1 MRSRERPEPMTRAP
15 SRSTGAP
22 RPRSERRRVA
32 RAAAVAVLAVVALL
46 GLWAPAALVAAQTTA
61 PRQVGAPAGERLPE
75 PEPSTSA
82 SNSEADSV
90 LSGVEYQE
98 PPKSFWETVGEWFQ
112 EQLGK
117 VFNSTGSFWSGF
129 AYIIL
134 AVLVGAVAFLLVRL
148 RGTARFRGNDAGFE
162 FDLEDRRPPQAWLKD
177 AERFEARGEWK
188 QALRCRFRAL
198 VGELI
203 ELGALRDLPGRT
215 TGEYRVE
222 MRAFAPAA
230 SDAFVGATDL
240 FERAWYGD
248 EATGPEQNARFRDL
262 ADRSVTG
269 ARAARRASDDTAGV
283 PA

>member
-1 MRSRERPEPMTRAP
+1 MTRAT
-15 SRSTGAP
+15 SP
-22 RPRSERRRVA
+22 RPAASRPPAHPTRRVA
-32 RAAAVAVLAVVALL
+32 ARALGGLAIAAAVTSATLSIGLVADP
-46 GLWAPAALVAAQTTA
+46 APVAAQATA
-61 PRQVGAPAGERLPE
+61 PEPSGAPAGARLPE
-75 PEPSTSA
+75 PQPSTSA
-82 SNSEADSV
+82 SNSEADSI
-90 LSGVEYQE
+90 LSGAEYQE

-112 EQLGK
+112 EQIGRIL
-117 VFNSTGSFWSGF
+117 NNTGSFWSGF
-129 AYIIL
+129 SYIIL

-148 RGTARFRGNDAGFE
+148 RGTSRYRGADAGFE
-162 FDLEDRRPPQAWLKD
+162 FDLEDRRPPHEWEAD

-198 VGELI
+198 VGALI

-215 TGEYRVE
+215 TGEYRIE

-248 EATGPEQNARFRDL
+248 EPTGPEQNARFRDL
-262 ADRSVTG
+262 AGQSVAG
-269 ARAARRASDDTAGV
+269 ARAARRSSDDAASV